1 MVAVG
6 TCIVTA
12 NIGDLP
18 PDFIVNIQKQA
29 ETKDISKIS
38 GELCK

>member
-1 MVAVG
+1 MAVG
-6 TCIVTA
+6 ICIATS

-18 PDFIVNIQKQA
+18 ADFMVNIQKQA

-38 GELCK
+38 GELCR